1 MLSAAGGER
10 FSLPALPPLVL
21 RLQCTASLFSHTGN
35 KRESQIMALNI
46 PEAGGEAESPKLG
59 LEEFGSS
66 LNFVIYEQ
74 SVIMHDS

>member
-10 FSLPALPPLVL
+10 FSTPALLPRLVL
-21 RLQCTASLFSHTGN
+21 RLQCAASLFSHTGN

-46 PEAGGEAESPKLG
+46 PDTGGEAESPKLG

-66 LNFVIYEQ
+66 LSFAIYEECYY
-74 SVIMHDS
+74 S